1 MGESHR
7 WLMKRILFRG
17 RGKGGGRGRGKGGGW
32 VGCLVEG
39 VGSVADHVQLRRREP
54 QPLLHLVDIA
64 VGSVGLGF
72 LVIE

>member
-17 RGKGGGRGRGKGGGW
+17 RGKGGGR

-54 QPLLHLVDIA
+54 QPLLHLVGIA